1 MKILARS
8 LEAAGQPDKVVT
20 PHPINQALSKGDVM
34 SFHCCD
40 SSASTRRSRWLFLLP
55 LFLLS
60 VAGGAR
66 AQNVG
71 VPAAPTPATAVP
83 ASPYT
88 GRLSFKPVPAQIAG
102 PQGLRGYVVEGKLR
116 LTLEDAIRLTLLN
129 NTEVHLNH
137 TPVDQARFNLLNA
150 YAPFDPRLSS
160 NLAATRA
167 TTPSTNQLVGAPT
180 LSTLFQG
187 GFGNYSQTFETGTN
201 FQASFNGNR
210 STTNSSFYFL
220 NPYLTSN
227 LGLQLTQPLLRNRG
241 LFPNRAP
248 IVIARRNLNQSEE
261 TFEGAVNNSIQ
272 QAVFQYWNVVQAREN
287 LKVVEE
293 SLHAAE
299 ATYQHDKRA
308 LELGALS
315 PLDIYRSESQVAQRR
330 VSEIQ
335 AEYQL
340 KQAED
345 QFRPVIGADLDPFI
359 QALDLDL
366 VENPEPQGEL
376 YSIDA
381 KTALDEAFRK
391 RPELEAARQQLAS
404 DETNFRLARNGLL
417 PDLELIGNYQSNGV
431 GGNQITTASVIV
443 PGGFG
448 DALSQ
453 LFHFSYPTYGV
464 TLQLNLPVH
473 NRAARAALGTASV
486 ARRNDLYQI
495 RRQEQT
501 VRLDVLN
508 SVHQLEEAKLSLEAA
523 KIARGLAQKTLE
535 SEQRKYELG
544 AGQIFLVLE
553 AQTELTQAEVSLV
566 QSEVSYQ
573 LSLTAVDHATG
584 RLLEKHRVEIKD

>member
-1 MKILARS
+1 
-8 LEAAGQPDKVVT
+8 
-20 PHPINQALSKGDVM
+20 M
-34 SFHCCD
+34 SFDDHD
-40 SSASTRRSRWLFLLP
+40 SSVRYRRPRWVLL
-55 LFLLS
+55 LLLLMVS
-60 VAGGAR
+60 VARAAR
-66 AQNVG
+66 AQNAG
-71 VPAAPTPATAVP
+71 VPAGSTPAAAAP
-83 ASPYT
+83 ATTHLS
-88 GRLSFKPVPAQIAG
+88 RLSFKPVPGQIAG
-102 PQGLRGYVVEGKLR
+102 PQGLRDYVVEGKLR

-129 NTEVHLNH
+129 SPDVHINH

-150 YAPFDPRLSS
+150 YAPFDPKLTS
-160 NLAATRA
+160 NLGATRA

-201 FQASFNGNR
+201 IQASFNGNR

-227 LGLQLTQPLLRNRG
+227 LGLQFTQPLLRNRG

-248 IVIARRNLNQSEE
+248 IVIARRNLNQSQA
-261 TFEGAVNNSIQ
+261 TFESSVNNSIQ

-293 SLHAAE
+293 SLHEAN

-340 KQAED
+340 KQVED
-345 QFRPVIGADLDPFI
+345 QFRQVIGADLDPFI

-381 KTALDEAFRK
+381 KTALEEAFRK
-391 RPELEAARQQLAS
+391 RPELEAARQQLVS

-417 PDLELIGNYQSNGV
+417 PDLELIGNYASNGV

-453 LFHFSYPTYGV
+453 LFHFHYPTYGV

-473 NRAARAALGTASV
+473 NRAAQAALGTASV
-486 ARRNDLYQI
+486 ARRNDLYQM

-508 SVHQLEEAKLSLEAA
+508 SVHQLEEAKLSVEAA

-566 QSEVSYQ
+566 QAEVSYQ
-573 LSLTAVDHATG
+573 LSLAAVDHATG
-584 RLLEKHRVEIKD
+584 GLLEKHRVEIKD

>member
-1 MKILARS
+1 
-8 LEAAGQPDKVVT
+8 
-20 PHPINQALSKGDVM
+20 M
-34 SFHCCD
+34 SFDDHD
-40 SSASTRRSRWLFLLP
+40 SSVRYRRPRWVLL
-55 LFLLS
+55 LLLLMVS
-60 VAGGAR
+60 VARGAR
-66 AQNVG
+66 AQNAG

-88 GRLSFKPVPAQIAG
+88 GRLSFKPVQAQIAG

-129 NTEVHLNH
+129 NSDVHVNH

-150 YAPFDPRLSS
+150 YAPFDPRLTS

-201 FQASFNGNR
+201 IQASFNGNR

-227 LGLQLTQPLLRNRG
+227 LGLQFTQPLLRNRG

-248 IVIARRNLNQSEE
+248 IVIARRNLNQSQA
-261 TFEGAVNNSIQ
+261 TFESSVNNSIQ

-293 SLHAAE
+293 SLHAAN

-417 PDLELIGNYQSNGV
+417 PDLELIGSYQSNGV